1 MPAPPCLDGMIARDR
16 YKPKLARVLD
26 EAAQRESWQTS
37 VQNWDAGT
45 VSDLQTQE
53 PDPGKAPLEPAR
65 K

>member
-1 MPAPPCLDGMIARDR
+1 MIARDR

-45 VSDLQTQE
+45 VSDLQTQV
-53 PDPGKAPLEPAR
+53 PDPGKAPLKPAR

>member
-1 MPAPPCLDGMIARDR
+1 MIARDR

-26 EAAQRESWQTS
+26 EAAQKRELANQCA
-37 VQNWDAGT
+37 NLGRGT